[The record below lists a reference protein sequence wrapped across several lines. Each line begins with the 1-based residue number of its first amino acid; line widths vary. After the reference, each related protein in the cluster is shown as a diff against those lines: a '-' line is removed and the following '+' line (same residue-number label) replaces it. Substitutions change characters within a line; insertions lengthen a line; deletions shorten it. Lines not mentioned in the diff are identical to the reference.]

1 MKGVF
6 YKISSQEKCGILKN
20 KELYSFNRFQFQSKR
35 KKKASSANIFLFF
48 KFIFTLS
55 TNNAKLKDVFKNI
68 DFLWWYLFY
77 IRHWV
82 TSLLNLFYILKVRR
96 MLKDKQIINKLKKKL
111 FNYFQMKRIYF
122 SKKSVTLQNNV
133 ISGLRITW
141 IRILK
146 H

>member
-55 TNNAKLKDVFKNI
+55 TNNAKLKDVFKK
-68 DFLWWYLFY
+68 Y
-77 IRHWV
+77 
-82 TSLLNLFYILKVRR
+82 
-96 MLKDKQIINKLKKKL
+96 
-111 FNYFQMKRIYF
+111 
-122 SKKSVTLQNNV
+122 
-133 ISGLRITW
+133 
-141 IRILK
+141 
-146 H
+146 